1 MAEIKILKESVQVV
15 KEDYVHIYELK
26 FLKDNPRVY
35 ACTHEYPNFDDLMEE
50 QQQDV
55 IFDKLK
61 EETSVKNLRPEIE
74 RHGGLMEPILVRLDT
89 RQVIE
94 GNSRLAVYRLLYE
107 GTRESDWEY
116 IPCSMVSG
124 LTERQQAAFLNEVHV
139 KGKTQWSPY
148 EKANFAYVRRERGWS
163 LSDIAE
169 LFGESV
175 NTIRTRVK
183 VIETMKG
190 NSDGTKSHFSHYDV
204 LVRIP
209 AIEKELSQNDEL
221 RNLLYAEIKKIDPRD
236 DKSANEDETGEED
249 ESGFTA
255 QELRRK
261 LPAII
266 EKPKVLRKYIEG
278 EIDLDEGY
286 QRAKISNAETRVRK
300 AKGLLEDVSREEVTR
315 LEQNRFN
322 AFKQDVRRISR
333 VVERLNEITK
343 DRETP

>member
-1 MAEIKILKESVQVV
+1 MAKMRILKETVQVN
-15 KEDYVHIYELK
+15 KDDMPIYKLK

-35 ACTHEYPNFDDLMEE
+35 ACTHGYPDFDDLMEE

-55 IFDKLK
+55 IFRKLK
-61 EETSVKNLRPEIE
+61 EEPSVRNLRPEIE

-89 RQVIE
+89 NQVIE

-107 GTRESDWEY
+107 KTKESDWEY
-116 IPCSMVSG
+116 IPCSIVSS

-148 EKANFAYVRRERGWS
+148 EKANFAYVRKERGWS
-163 LSDIAE
+163 LNDIAE

-183 VIETMKG
+183 VIETMKE
-190 NSDGTKSHFSHYDV
+190 NSDGTKSHFSYYDV
-204 LVRIP
+204 LVRIH
-209 AIEKELSQNDEL
+209 AIQKELSQNDDL
-221 RNLLYAEIKKIDPRD
+221 RNLLYAEIKKIDPKD
-236 DKSANEDETGEED
+236 DKSANEDETAEED
-249 ESGFTA
+249 ESRFTA
-255 QELRRK
+255 QELRNK

-266 EKPKVLRKYIEG
+266 EKPKVLRKYVEG

-286 QRAKISNAETRVRK
+286 QRAKISNAEARVRR
-300 AKGLLEDVSREEVTR
+300 ARGLLEDVSREEVVR

-322 AFKQDVRRISR
+322 PFKQAVRHLSR
-333 VVERLNEITK
+333 EVERLNKITK
-343 DRETP
+343 DREIP